1 MQLRAKRLGFCIG
14 DLYLGCVMSADDLIL
29 MSSSLTVLQKQ
40 CYNACVSEAT
50 SELDMSSNAKKST
63 IIRVSRGYNKNLAIA
78 SKSRVSC
85 AHNTSRAFIG
95 LITPRPLN
103 LG

>member
-29 MSSSLTVLQKQ
+29 MSSSLSVLQKQ

-50 SELDMSSNAKKST
+50 SELDMSFNAKKSA
-63 IIRVSRGYNKNLAIA
+63 IIRVGRRYINECKA
-78 SKSRVSC
+78 V
-85 AHNTSRAFIG
+85 
-95 LITPRPLN
+95 
-103 LG
+103 